1 MRPLRLLAAVCALV
15 PARAALYAPDDPSL
29 YYSPFAWHVNASA
42 AATINS
48 AAYVRFLFSGN
59 ALTFTFDVANMA
71 TPASQVYWS
80 VDSGPATLSLVMERV
95 AVAAPANNSNLP
107 FHSVELFVKST
118 TEAQNRWAA
127 AGAPNSTRVVLTGVE
142 TEDGGALAAWLP
154 ADVNVLVYGDSITE
168 GVLTLGNSQP
178 HDTNHNDASIVYAH
192 TLGALLGAE
201 VGVVGFGSNALTH
214 YGSGGVP
221 PLGEAWDLLWE
232 GAPRDFAHPRPD
244 LIVLN
249 EGTND
254 GCDTTSPGCNGTDIS
269 ALMASVLRNL
279 TIKCPGVPVAV
290 LQPFNGAQKA
300 HLQAA
305 VAATGSPDVHFVE
318 TEGFYNMSY
327 GGNLHPT
334 GPNEKG
340 RIAPQIA
347 ARLRP
352 LLYQSV
358 LRRWQAP

>member
-1 MRPLRLLAAVCALV
+1 MRPLHLLTGLCSLV
-15 PARAALYAPDDPSL
+15 LARTALYAPDDPNL
-29 YYSPFAWHVNASA
+29 YYSPFAWHVNASSA
-42 AATINS
+42 STINS

-59 ALTFTFDVANMA
+59 ALNFTFDVSNMA
-71 TPASQVYWS
+71 TPASEVYWS

-95 AVAAPANNSNLP
+95 TVVAPANNSNLP

-118 TEAQNRWAA
+118 TESQNRWM
-127 AGAPNSTRVVLTGVE
+127 AGAPNSTRVALTGVE
-142 TEDGGALAAWLP
+142 TEGDGALAAWLP
-154 ADVNVLVYGDSITE
+154 ADVNILVYGDSITE
-168 GVLTLGNSQP
+168 GVLTLGNSQL
-178 HDTNHNDASIVYAH
+178 HDTDHNDASIVYSH
-192 TLGALLGAE
+192 TLGGLLGAE
-201 VGVVGFGSNALTH
+201 VGVVGFGNNALTH

-221 PLGEAWDLLWE
+221 PLGAAWDLLWE
-232 GAPRDFAHPRPD
+232 GVPRDFAHPPPD

-279 TIKCPGVPVAV
+279 TSKCPGTPVAV

-305 VAATGSPDVHFVE
+305 VAATGSPYVHFVE
-318 TEGFYNMSY
+318 TEGFYDMSF
-327 GGNLHPT
+327 GGDLHPT

-340 RIAPQIA
+340 RVAPQIA

-358 LRRWQAP
+358 LRRWQAS